1 MKPQVYHVDA
11 FTSVPFAAIQRV
23 WCYMLMD

>member
-11 FTSVPFAAIQRV
+11 FTPVLFAATQQV
-23 WCYMLMD
+23 WFYMLMG